1 MADLD
6 SAEAAQEPRNI
17 FTIRN
22 NVLVVATTIL
32 QAYFTPRNYKMT
44 TVPLIL
50 ASGTF
55 TGVTVAKS
63 VVSLKHKMSLNHLQ
77 SFIKSL
83 DEFGNCIKRNTTY
96 FNEILMMKSIE
107 LIETRQIERAWDC
120 ITSSKE
126 VIEILYDATRKME
139 ENYLLNEKY
148 VELYSSMEELR
159 DSEYFKKNV
168 TDYTPKDIKVSLR
181 FLKLLQRL
189 NSYTGRP
196 VINLR

>member
-6 SAEAAQEPRNI
+6 SAGITQEPKNI
-17 FTIRN
+17 FTVRN
-22 NVLVVATTIL
+22 TCLLVVGTCL
-32 QAYFTPRNYKMT
+32 QAYFTPRNYKLT

-63 VVSLKHKMSLNHLQ
+63 LVSLKHKIAVRDLL

-126 VIEILYDATRKME
+126 VIEILYDATRKLE
-139 ENYLLNEKY
+139 ENYLMTEKY
-148 VELYSSMEELR
+148 VELYSAMEELR

-168 TDYTPKDIKVSLR
+168 TDYTPKDIKVSL
-181 FLKLLQRL
+181 
-189 NSYTGRP
+189 
-196 VINLR
+196 

>member
-1 MADLD
+1 M
-6 SAEAAQEPRNI
+6 
-17 FTIRN
+17 
-22 NVLVVATTIL
+22 

-55 TGVTVAKS
+55 TGVTIAKS
-63 VVSLKHKMSLNHLQ
+63 VVSLKHKISLNHLQ

-139 ENYLLNEKY
+139 ENYILNEKY
-148 VELYSSMEELR
+148 IDLYSSMEELGE
-159 DSEYFKKNV
+159 SEYFKKNV
-168 TDYTPKDIKVSLR
+168 TDYTPKDIKVSFILIKIDFSDHTLVIHSPTRWNRTTSTLIDYR
-181 FLKLLQRL
+181 FEACIPDHRGIEWAKT
-189 NSYTGRP
+189 Y
-196 VINLR
+196 